1 MKIGSHASLS
11 SKTFKRCAKKGSFEG
26 PFGKKKK
33 SRERLAEER
42 KDAVL
47 VERNGESIQSISV
60 LNCHGSL
67 EFPFINQ

>member
-1 MKIGSHASLS
+1 MQ
-11 SKTFKRCAKKGSFEG
+11 RKGALKVHLE
-26 PFGKKKK
+26 KKKK

-47 VERNGESIQSISV
+47 VERKGESIQSISV